1 MLLGE
6 DGRVQ
11 QIQVQAVPLDMMT
24 AILAPAQWSRL
35 ETTAARARALLA
47 GRVVWN
53 VNATAHGGGVAE
65 MLQSLLAYARGAG
78 VDARWLVLD
87 GDPEFFAITKWVHN
101 ALHGSLNGGQGL
113 GASEHEHY
121 EQVLEGNLVDL
132 VAQVRPGDIVLL
144 HDPQTAGLVEGLH
157 ELGALVIW
165 RSHIGRD
172 DSTSETDAGWEFLRG
187 YLTQRGRLRVL
198 ATDLCPGLGG
208 AEAGAGD
215 RAVHRP
221 ILDEEP

>member
-1 MLLGE
+1 M
-6 DGRVQ
+6 Q
-11 QIQVQAVPLDMMT
+11 QIQVQPVPLDLLK

-35 ETTAARARALLA
+35 VTTAARARALFA

-101 ALHGSLNGGQGL
+101 ALHGSLNPRWRAG
-113 GASEHEHY
+113 
-121 EQVLEGNLVDL
+121 DL
-132 VAQVRPGDIVLL
+132 AQSHRPGRL
-144 HDPQTAGLVEGLH
+144 HRRH
-157 ELGALVIW
+157 
-165 RSHIGRD
+165 GRRVGVRAWLPR
-172 DSTSETDAGWEFLRG
+172 E
-187 YLTQRGRLRVL
+187 RGRTCVL
-198 ATDLCPGLGG
+198 ATKLCPRLGG
-208 AEAGAGD
+208 VGACAGD

>member
-1 MLLGE
+1 M
-6 DGRVQ
+6 Q
-11 QIQVQAVPLDMMT
+11 QIQVQPVPLDMLK

-35 ETTAARARALLA
+35 VTTAARARALLA

-87 GDPEFFAITKWVHN
+87 GDPEFFAITKRVHN

-132 VAQVRPGDIVLL
+132 AAQVRPGDIVLL

-157 ELGALVIW
+157 QTGRAGDLAQ
-165 RSHIGRD
+165 SHRPRRLHRRHG
-172 DSTSETDAGWEFLRG
+172 LRVG
-187 YLTQRGRLRVL
+187 VPARLPHERGRLRVL
-198 ATDLCPGLGG
+198 ATDAMSPTGWRRSGCG
-208 AEAGAGD
+208 
-215 RAVHRP
+215 
-221 ILDEEP
+221 